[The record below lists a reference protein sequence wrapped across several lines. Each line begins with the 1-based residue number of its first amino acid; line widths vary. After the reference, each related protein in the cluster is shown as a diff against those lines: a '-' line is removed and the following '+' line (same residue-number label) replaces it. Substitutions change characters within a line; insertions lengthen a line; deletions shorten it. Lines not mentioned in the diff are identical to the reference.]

1 MNRDAAGWISLALV
15 LIALILAF
23 LRHYYI
29 AWAVIALEVA
39 LLTYAMRTKK

>member
-1 MNRDAAGWISLALV
+1 MNRDLAGWISLVLI

-23 LRHYYI
+23 LRHYWI

-39 LLTYAMRTKK
+39 LLTYAMRKK